1 MKLLKWAIFV
11 IISILM
17 ILLDALLMKW
27 SMQYIPIFKEIGIA
41 LGLNNLS
48 VAEYFIGILG
58 YAIIYGIIKGIL
70 WFYKFITNGI
80 LGE

>member
-1 MKLLKWAIFV
+1 MKLLKWTMYV

-27 SMQYIPIFKEIGIA
+27 SIQYIPIFKEIGIA
-41 LGLNNLS
+41 LGLNNFS

-58 YAIIYGIIKGIL
+58 YVIIYGTIKGIL
-70 WFYKFITNGI
+70 WFYKFITNII
-80 LGE
+80 LGD

>member
-11 IISILM
+11 IISILI
-17 ILLDALLMKW
+17 ILLDALLMKV
-27 SMQYIPIFKEIGIA
+27 SMQYIPIFKEIRIA

-58 YAIIYGIIKGIL
+58 YAIIYGIIKGML
-70 WFYKFITNGI
+70 WFYKFITDAI
-80 LGE
+80 LGD

>member
-1 MKLLKWAIFV
+1 MKLLKWVIYV

-58 YAIIYGIIKGIL
+58 YVIIYGIIKGIL
-70 WFYKFITNGI
+70 WFYKFITNAI
-80 LGE
+80 LGD

>member
-1 MKLLKWAIFV
+1 MKLLKWTMYV

-27 SMQYIPIFKEIGIA
+27 SIQYIPIFKEIGIA
-41 LGLNNLS
+41 LGLNNFS

-58 YAIIYGIIKGIL
+58 YVIIYGIIKGIL
-70 WFYKFITNGI
+70 WFYKFITNII
-80 LGE
+80 LGD